1 MAAGGPR
8 HTYRALGSAA
18 MGPGAASADVLERYL
33 AAARLRKARRR
44 RNADGG
50 GRHLP
55 GVPSA
60 EAMEGV
66 VATRVV
72 AIVDAAEAVLVVRQ
86 DGSFELRRKGAGGDA
101 EDRPAATGAVTLPG
115 AARYALARAE
125 TDEAAGVTT
134 VRWGGHGA
142 RDGDASEGRPASAAA
157 PLLATLVVRDASRGI
172 EWGGFAGGAESHA
185 AERGVEGGL
194 VLEFK
199 LPALAAKAAGS
210 EGRRSRKGFGMAE
223 ISLDLEPSGMWFGG
237 AHMIKQAWPLNE
249 ACLEVGPYYPF
260 DNGPNGV
267 NTLCGN
273 QWVTSAGLLVMVDAD
288 TPFLHVGMNAINRGF
303 LGLRALRR
311 AWGVGIQNAVR
322 EELPRM
328 ASWSNP
334 GDGLLRLQA
343 RDSFECSRVR
353 HPLSDWMPAGLAD
366 KAKQLPQLVEH
377 VAEEEGELLAR
388 VVLAAKADTSKPMAT
403 PVEYTRLWVTKV
415 AANFSVAEVRT
426 GHRCTDTSILTRMGD
441 RFSTWGTGNGLRST
455 IPTLLTSGVLGY
467 PFVLPDIVGGNA
479 YFGSSPDAELLVRWA
494 QASALMPTV
503 QFSIAPWDYDGR
515 GGGDDRITGIT
526 RDALATRAQLASRL
540 RELAASACDALVPI
554 ARPMWW
560 LAPRDPNTWPI
571 ADQFAIGD
579 DVVVAPVVT
588 KGGRQRDIYLPE
600 GDWLPGSDPET
611 VIEGG
616 RWLRDFPAPLE
627 ELPCFYRAHSVAAAC
642 VAKPRRP

>member
-1 MAAGGPR
+1 MVDDL
-8 HTYRALGSAA
+8 H
-18 MGPGAASADVLERYL
+18 
-33 AAARLRKARRR
+33 ARGFLVT
-44 RNADGG
+44 
-50 GRHLP
+50 LWVMP
-55 GVPSA
+55 F
-60 EAMEGV
+60 
-66 VATRVV
+66 
-72 AIVDAAEAVLVVRQ
+72 AAECSEAYQ
-86 DGSFELRRKGAGGDA
+86 EGAPRGYFCGGDA
-101 EDRPAATGAVTLPG
+101 NPRKGLKAGFFKWWNSPDVAALDLTN
-115 AARYALARAE
+115 
-125 TDEAAGVTT
+125 DEAVEWF
-134 VRWGGHGA
+134 V
-142 RDGDASEGRPASAAA
+142 GR
-157 PLLATLVVRDASRGI
+157 
-172 EWGGFAGGAESHA
+172 
-185 AERGVEGGL
+185 
-194 VLEFK
+194 
-199 LPALAAKAAGS
+199 
-210 EGRRSRKGFGMAE
+210 
-223 ISLDLEPSGMWFGG
+223 
-237 AHMIKQAWPLNE
+237 
-249 ACLEVGPYYPF
+249 
-260 DNGPNGV
+260 
-267 NTLCGN
+267 
-273 QWVTSAGLLVMVDAD
+273 
-288 TPFLHVGMNAINRGF
+288 
-303 LGLRALRR
+303 LRR
-311 AWGVGIQNAVR
+311 LQDKYGIDGFKFDAG
-322 EELPRM
+322 EPCFLPR
-328 ASWSNP
+328 
-334 GDGLLRLQA
+334 
-343 RDSFECSRVR
+343 RV
-353 HPLSDWMPAGLAD
+353 
-366 KAKQLPQLVEH
+366 Q
-377 VAEEEGELLAR
+377 
-388 VVLAAKADTSKPMAT
+388 TSKPMAT